1 MESQLR
7 DCQSTQ
13 FSFFEWNKIR
23 NSCTNAFNLQMK
35 IAITGATGFI
45 GGHVRRRLALTDNE
59 VVLGVR
65 NLKRLGEIAINET
78 PVEMDISHEGTN
90 WFEILGKPDA
100 VLHLAWGGLPNY
112 VDPVHVDIELPMQI
126 KFLEGLV
133 SSGLSNLVVTGTC
146 YEYGPANGP
155 LSEKHITDPNTS
167 YGVAKD
173 TLRKDLFALQSTQN
187 FELTWARI
195 FYPFGQGQSDS
206 SLYSQLANR
215 AITKNGELEIGNPQS
230 VLDFVPVEDVAFALS
245 KLVEQKEGLGV
256 INLGSGVPTSVED
269 FVKKVISQ
277 HSWQVRIKHGSNG
290 KRNYEPK
297 AFWADASKLQEFLSR
312 I

>member
-1 MESQLR
+1 
-7 DCQSTQ
+7 
-13 FSFFEWNKIR
+13 
-23 NSCTNAFNLQMK
+23 MK

-45 GGHVRRRLALTDNE
+45 GGYVRRRLALTDNE

-90 WFEILGKPDA
+90 WLEILGKPDA

-112 VDPVHVDIELPMQI
+112 MDPVHVDIELPMQI
-126 KFLEGLV
+126 NFLEGLV
-133 SSGLSNLVVTGTC
+133 ISGLSNLVVTGTC
-146 YEYGPANGP
+146 YEYGPANGA
-155 LSEKHITDPNTS
+155 LSENLITDPNTS

-173 TLRKDLFALQSTQN
+173 TLRKELFALQSTQN
-187 FELTWARI
+187 FQLTWARI

-215 AITKNGELEIGNPQS
+215 ALTKNGELEIGNPQS
-230 VLDFVPVEDVAFALS
+230 VLDFVTVEDVAFALS
-245 KLVEQKEGLGV
+245 KFVEQKKGLGV

-269 FVKKVISQ
+269 FVKKLIAQ
-277 HSWQVRIKHGSNG
+277 HKWQVRIKHGSNAI
-290 KRNYEPK
+290 RNYESK
-297 AFWADASKLQEFLSR
+297 AFWADTSKLQEFLSR